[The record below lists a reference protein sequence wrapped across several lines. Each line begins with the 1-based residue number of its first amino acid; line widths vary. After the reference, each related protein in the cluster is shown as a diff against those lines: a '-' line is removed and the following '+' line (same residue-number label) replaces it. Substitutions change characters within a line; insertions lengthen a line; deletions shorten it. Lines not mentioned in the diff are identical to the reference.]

1 MVITTRGITTI
12 TGTVP
17 TTGTA
22 IIGAGTTTIGIIP
35 GIIITIITTTI
46 TTTMVMATVTAV
58 TTTSPT
64 MWQQCVATTPLA
76 R

>member
-35 GIIITIITTTI
+35 GIIITIITTI
-46 TTTMVMATVTAV
+46 TTTMVMAMVMAV

-64 MWQQCVATTPLA
+64 MWQQCVATTPLD

>member
-22 IIGAGTTTIGIIP
+22 ITGAGTTTIGIIP
-35 GIIITIITTTI
+35 GIIITITTTI